1 MLDSVIAWFSSS
13 PINGA
18 IQSTAWAWPTLESFH
33 FVGLILMLGALLIID
48 LALIGV
54 VKGMSPKASHR
65 LLVIVIGAFTV
76 NLITG
81 ILFIFGDPGRY
92 FINIGFQLKM
102 LFMLL
107 AGLNALWY
115 TFKVQPNVIG
125 SVDFTPTG
133 ATKIAGALS
142 LIFWFLVLILGRL
155 IPYVGTG

>member
-1 MLDSVIAWFSSS
+1 MYKR
-13 PINGA
+13 
-18 IQSTAWAWPTLESFH
+18 Q
-33 FVGLILMLGALLIID
+33 
-48 LALIGV
+48 
-54 VKGMSPKASHR
+54 VKGISPKASHR
-65 LLVIVIGAFTV
+65 LLVIVICAFIV
-76 NLITG
+76 NLVTG

-115 TFKVQPNVIG
+115 TFKVQPNIIG
-125 SVDFTPTG
+125 SIDFAPTG
-133 ATKIAGALS
+133 ATRIAGSLS

>member
-1 MLDSVIAWFSSS
+1 MLDSVVAWLSSS
-13 PINGA
+13 SLNNA
-18 IQSTAWAWPTLESFH
+18 IQSSAWTWPILESFH

-54 VKGMSPKASHR
+54 VKGISPKASHR
-65 LLVIVIGAFTV
+65 LLVIVICAFIV
-76 NLITG
+76 NLVTG

-115 TFKVQPNVIG
+115 TFKVQPNIIG
-125 SVDFTPTG
+125 SIDFTPTG
-133 ATKIAGALS
+133 ATRIAGSLS